1 MAPVIFPFEAD
12 AGAIEGDDAGIGDG
26 DAVGIAGEIGEHG
39 IGAGEGTLGI
49 DNPCDRKS
57 SGEENE
63 HDVLKPLTA
72 IQRV

>member
-1 MAPVIFPFEAD
+1 VD
-12 AGAIEGDDAGIGDG
+12 AGAIEGNEARIGDG
-26 DAVGIAGEIGEHG
+26 DAVGIAGEIGEHLVG
-39 IGAGEGTLGI
+39 TGEGRLCI
-49 DNPCDRKS
+49 DKPCDRKS

>member
-1 MAPVIFPFEAD
+1 M
-12 AGAIEGDDAGIGDG
+12 
-26 DAVGIAGEIGEHG
+26 GIAGEIGEHG
-39 IGAGEGTLGI
+39 IGTGEGTLGI
-49 DNPCDRKS
+49 DKPCDRKS